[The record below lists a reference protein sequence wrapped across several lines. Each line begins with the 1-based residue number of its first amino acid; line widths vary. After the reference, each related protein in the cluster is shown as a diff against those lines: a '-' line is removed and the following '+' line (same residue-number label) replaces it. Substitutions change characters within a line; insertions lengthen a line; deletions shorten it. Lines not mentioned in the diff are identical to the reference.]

1 VEPPPIAQG
10 DLDTARSILEGWHT
24 AGQRR
29 PTDSNLTGRIWGLA
43 ECAHAIGDRDAA
55 AVLYDRLLPY
65 DGQLVVASISFIPA
79 SAAFTLGLL
88 AQTLGQQGRAIVRR
102 PRAQRTNAQ
111 PAGAIDV
118 TSWCGWRWVNP
129 GHARAHGCR

>member
-1 VEPPPIAQG
+1 MEPPPIAQG

-88 AQTLGQQGRAIVRR
+88 AETLDQPGRATEHYNDALTLEERC
-102 PRAQRTNAQ
+102 
-111 PAGAIDV
+111 D
-118 TSWCGWRWVNP
+118 
-129 GHARAHGCR
+129 ARALSARTRDRLALSR

>member
-1 VEPPPIAQG
+1 MEPPPIAQG

-43 ECAHAIGDRDAA
+43 ECGHAIGDRDAA

-79 SAAFTLGLL
+79 SAPSPSGCSPKPSASKVTRSCGAHALSARTPNRL
-88 AQTLGQQGRAIVRR
+88 AQLT
-102 PRAQRTNAQ
+102 
-111 PAGAIDV
+111 
-118 TSWCGWRWVNP
+118 
-129 GHARAHGCR
+129 